1 MHFDGDG
8 TQRARFWSDIAV
20 HFSIVHY
27 FSGFLSTKKLQF
39 EWRLRYFE
47 LTCFYIISMKSVNN
61 TCIRLFNFLK
71 PKRESKIRIMLGDN
85 SVHQTD
91 VDSHFYHLQ

>member
-1 MHFDGDG
+1 MHFDGDK

-39 EWRLRYFE
+39 ELRLRSFE
-47 LTCFYIISMKSVNN
+47 LTSFYIISMKSVNN

-71 PKRESKIRIMLGDN
+71 PKRESN
-85 SVHQTD
+85 AAHEEQ
-91 VDSHFYHLQ
+91 